1 MNMKKIRIYMAA
13 LAAVLCAASCSL
25 DEKSYMEIEKDE
37 YMNSPSEAQ
46 NVLLGVYRNLQ
57 DDAMYGMNLS
67 LYFTLGTDEAKVEGS
82 TPNSW
87 RDVPCN
93 TFSTSN
99 SYVEA
104 TWQALYNAVYDANDF
119 IENLSRK
126 APQWEDN
133 QKTLAAI
140 YMAEARTLR
149 AFYYFELVRWF
160 GNPVLM
166 TTTAES
172 RQHPSTFTQPG
183 PEKVYEFI
191 EQDLKYASEVLPWA
205 ADDIYRTD
213 SQYRVSKGTALGL
226 LAKVYATWAGYPV
239 HDESKWELAANTAKI
254 VVESGKHHLLD
265 DYEQLW
271 KNTCNNTWAPSES
284 LFEVSFYTPTVTG
297 SDPIGR
303 IGKWN
308 GVTATDGSG
317 DYVRIAANWKAMP
330 TFALDWK
337 RSDPNDKRWA
347 LSFADYKYTAAGK
360 TALGTYTPSGSSSK
374 QDLTLEIACADDA
387 KADWRKPF
395 NNALSPAK
403 WDLDK
408 YVKEQLKDANYSNV
422 NWYILRY
429 SDVLLL
435 YAEAL
440 NEWHQGPT
448 TDAYSAVNIV
458 RRRGYGLPVGTASSV
473 SDLATGMSCEQFRQ
487 AVRDERAHELA
498 FEGHR
503 RQDLVRW
510 GIYYETV
517 METAGKCADWHEQ
530 MPSLYIIA
538 DYTVKGRHEVL
549 PIPQRDLDM
558 MSVGCVQ
565 NDGWR

>member
-1 MNMKKIRIYMAA
+1 MSA
-13 LAAVLCAASCSL
+13 LAAVLCTVSCSL

-57 DDAMYGMNLS
+57 NGALYGMNLS
-67 LYFTLGTDEAKVEGS
+67 LYFTLGTDEAKVEGN

-87 RDVPCN
+87 RDVPSN

-149 AFYYFELVRWF
+149 AFYYFELVRWY

-172 RQHPSTFTQPG
+172 KKHPSTFTQPG

-191 EQDLKYASEVLPWA
+191 EQDLKYAASVLPWA
-205 ADDIYRTD
+205 VDDIYRTD

-239 HDESKWELAANTAKI
+239 HDESKWELSANTAKI
-254 VVESGKHHLLD
+254 VVESGKHRLLD

-271 KNTCNNTWAPSES
+271 KNTCNNTWDPSES

-297 SDPIGR
+297 RDPIGC

-317 DYVRIAANWKAMP
+317 DYIRIAANWKAMP
-330 TFALDWK
+330 TFARDWK
-337 RSDPNDKRWA
+337 KSEPNDKRWA

-360 TALGTYTPSGSSSK
+360 TALGTYTPAGSSAK

-387 KADWRKPF
+387 KAEWRKPF

-422 NWYILRY
+422 NWYLLRY

-517 METAGKCADWHEQ
+517 METAGKCPDWHEQ

>member
-1 MNMKKIRIYMAA
+1 MAA

-317 DYVRIAANWKAMP
+317 DYVRIVANWKAMP

>member
-1 MNMKKIRIYMAA
+1 
-13 LAAVLCAASCSL
+13 
-25 DEKSYMEIEKDE
+25 MEIEKAE

-46 NVLLGVYRNLQ
+46 SVLLGVYRNLQ

-284 LFEVSFYTPTVTG
+284 LSTPL
-297 SDPIGR
+297 P
-303 IGKWN
+303 
-308 GVTATDGSG
+308 
-317 DYVRIAANWKAMP
+317 
-330 TFALDWK
+330 
-337 RSDPNDKRWA
+337 
-347 LSFADYKYTAAGK
+347 
-360 TALGTYTPSGSSSK
+360 
-374 QDLTLEIACADDA
+374 
-387 KADWRKPF
+387 
-395 NNALSPAK
+395 SPA
-403 WDLDK
+403 
-408 YVKEQLKDANYSNV
+408 
-422 NWYILRY
+422 
-429 SDVLLL
+429 
-435 YAEAL
+435 
-440 NEWHQGPT
+440 
-448 TDAYSAVNIV
+448 
-458 RRRGYGLPVGTASSV
+458 
-473 SDLATGMSCEQFRQ
+473 ATR
-487 AVRDERAHELA
+487 
-498 FEGHR
+498 
-503 RQDLVRW
+503 
-510 GIYYETV
+510 
-517 METAGKCADWHEQ
+517 
-530 MPSLYIIA
+530 
-538 DYTVKGRHEVL
+538 
-549 PIPQRDLDM
+549 
-558 MSVGCVQ
+558 
-565 NDGWR
+565 

>member
-1 MNMKKIRIYMAA
+1 MKKYIGIFMAA
-13 LAAVLCAASCSL
+13 AAAFSLVSCSL

-37 YMNSPSEAQ
+37 YMNSAKEAQ
-46 NVLLGVYRNLQ
+46 NVLLGVYRNLNN
-57 DDAMYGMNLS
+57 DAMYGMNLS

-87 RDVPCN
+87 RDVPSN

-104 TWQALYNAVYDANDF
+104 TWKALYNAIYDANDF

-126 APQWEDN
+126 APQWSEGQTD
-133 QKTLAAI
+133 LAAI

-149 AFYYFELVRWF
+149 AFFYFELVRWF
-160 GNPVLM
+160 GHPVLM
-166 TTTAES
+166 KTTAES
-172 RQHPSTFTQPG
+172 RIHPSEFTQPD
-183 PEKVYEFI
+183 PVEVYEFI
-191 EQDLKYASEVLPWA
+191 EQDLKYAAEVLPWA
-205 ADDIYRTD
+205 VDDVYRSD

-239 HDESKWELAANTAKI
+239 NDESKWEDAANTAKI

-271 KNTCNNTWAPSES
+271 VNTCNNTWDPQES
-284 LFEVSFYTPTVTG
+284 LFEVSFYTATITG

-317 DYVRIAANWKAMP
+317 DFIRIAANWKAMP
-330 TFALDWK
+330 TFAKDWK
-337 RSDPNDKRWA
+337 DAEPGDKRWA
-347 LSFADYKYTAAGK
+347 LSFADYKYTADGK
-360 TALGTYTPSGSSSK
+360 VALGTYTPEGSSSK
-374 QDLTLEIACADDA
+374 ENLYLDIAVQDGVKPDL
-387 KADWRKPF
+387 RKPF
-395 NNALSPAK
+395 NNTLCPAK
-403 WDLDK
+403 WDLVK
-408 YVKEQLKDANYSNV
+408 YVEKQLADANYSNV

-440 NEWHQGPT
+440 NEWHKGPT
-448 TDAYSAVNIV
+448 TDAYSAVNMV
-458 RRRGYGLPVGTASSV
+458 RRRGYGLPVHLSGAADLP
-473 SDLATGMSCEQFRQ
+473 SDMGYEQFQ
-487 AVRDERAHELA
+487 DAVRKERSYELA

-503 RQDLVRW
+503 RRDLVRW
-510 GIYYETV
+510 GIYYETI
-517 METAGKCADWHEQ
+517 METAAKCVTWHEQ
-530 MPSLYIIA
+530 MPSLYIIS

-558 MSVGCVQ
+558 MPQCVQ
-565 NDGWR
+565 NEGWR

>member
-1 MNMKKIRIYMAA
+1 MKKYIGIFMAA
-13 LAAVLCAASCSL
+13 AAAFSQVSCSL
-25 DEKSYMEIEKDE
+25 DEKSYMEIEKSE
-37 YMNSPSEAQ
+37 YMNSAKEAQ

-57 DDAMYGMNLS
+57 NDATYGMNLS

-87 RDVPCN
+87 RDVPSN

-99 SYVEA
+99 SYVES
-104 TWQALYNAVYDANDF
+104 TWKALYNAIYDANDF

-126 APQWEDN
+126 APQWGEGQTD
-133 QKTLAAI
+133 LAAI

-149 AFYYFELVRWF
+149 AFFYFELVRWF
-160 GNPVLM
+160 GHPVLM
-166 TTTAES
+166 KTTADS
-172 RQHPSTFTQPG
+172 RIHPSEFTQPD
-183 PEKVYEFI
+183 PVEVYEFI
-191 EQDLKYASEVLPWA
+191 EQDLKYAAEVLPWA
-205 ADDIYRTD
+205 VDDVYRSD

-226 LAKVYATWAGYPV
+226 LAKVYATWAGYPIN
-239 HDESKWELAANTAKI
+239 DQTKWEDAANTAKI
-254 VVESGKHHLLD
+254 VVESGKHYLLD

-271 KNTCNNTWAPSES
+271 MNTCNNVWDPHES
-284 LFEVSFYTPTVTG
+284 LFEVSFYTPTITG

-317 DYVRIAANWKAMP
+317 DFIRIAANWKPMP
-330 TFALDWK
+330 TFAKDWK
-337 RSDPNDKRWA
+337 DAEPGDKRWA
-347 LSFADYKYTAAGK
+347 LSIADYRYTADGK
-360 TALGTYTPSGSSSK
+360 TALGTYTPEGSSK
-374 QDLTLEIACADDA
+374 KENLYLEMAVQDGV
-387 KADWRKPF
+387 KPDWRKPF
-395 NNALSPAK
+395 NNTLSPAK
-403 WDLDK
+403 WDLAK
-408 YVKEQLKDANYSNV
+408 YVKDQLKDANYSNV

-440 NEWHQGPT
+440 NEWHKGPT
-448 TDAYSAVNIV
+448 ADAYSAVNIV
-458 RRRGYGLPVGTASSV
+458 RRRGYGLPTNV
-473 SDLATGMSCEQFRQ
+473 SGAADLPKDMGYEQFQ
-487 AVRDERAHELA
+487 DAVRKERSYELA

-510 GIYYETV
+510 GIYYETI
-517 METAGKCADWHEQ
+517 METAEKCVNWHEQ
-530 MPSLYIIA
+530 MPSLYIIS

-558 MSVGCVQ
+558 MPKCEQ
-565 NDGWR
+565 NEGWR